1 MRSQVIAP
9 APALTPVL
17 MRFLAIEHT
26 GGNSHLP
33 ARVCPALT
41 LTVRGSGG
49 VMKPA
54 GTLLHYPRFMLG
66 GATMSPRHVVNEPG
80 TLSIFVMFRPGAL
93 QQVLGIAAN
102 EITSRVLDM
111 REVVDTEQVDRFLH
125 QLDQERPVTECIN
138 LLQDFLLSVF
148 HLDDKQSLGTTLA
161 AEYRK
166 LFSPAVDIASEFN
179 ISERQLERKVLQA
192 FGLPLRDMR
201 RIVRFGLTLPK
212 LLDPALAWG
221 DLTDIAQECG
231 YFDQAHMHRDFTELG
246 GLAPMELVRQIRGDD
261 PAYWMY
267 RIPQPDFNRLYIPA
281 D

>member
-1 MRSQVIAP
+1 MQFQIIAP
-9 APALTPVL
+9 TAALAREL
-17 MRFLAIEHT
+17 MHFLAIEHP
-26 GGNSHLP
+26 GGDSHLP

-49 VMKPA
+49 VMQPD
-54 GTLLHYPRFMLG
+54 GTLLRYPRFMLG
-66 GATMSPRHVVNEPG
+66 GATMSPRHVVNESG

-111 REVVDTEQVDRFLH
+111 RDVVDAAQVDRFLH
-125 QLDQERPVTECIN
+125 QLDQDRPVTEYVN
-138 LLQDFLLSVF
+138 LLQDFLRSVF
-148 HLDDKQSLGTTLA
+148 HLDDRQSLGTTLA

-166 LFSPAVDIASEFN
+166 LFSPAIDIAAEFN

-212 LLDPALAWG
+212 LLEPSVAWG
-221 DLTDIAQECG
+221 DLTRIAQECG
-231 YFDQAHMHRDFTELG
+231 YFDQAHMHRDFTDLA
-246 GLAPMELVRQIRGDD
+246 GLAPMELVRRIQGDD

>member
-1 MRSQVIAP
+1 MQSYFI

-17 MRFLAIEHT
+17 MHFLAIEHT
-26 GGNSHLP
+26 GGDSHLP

-49 VMKPA
+49 VMQPDDS
-54 GTLLHYPRFMLG
+54 LLRYPRFMLS
-66 GATMSPRHVVNEPG
+66 GATMSPRHVINEPG

-93 QQVLGIAAN
+93 QQALGLSAH
-102 EITSRVLDM
+102 EITSRALDM
-111 REVVDTEQVDRFLH
+111 RDVVGREQVDRFLH
-125 QLDQERPVTECIN
+125 QLEEDRPIPEYIA
-138 LLQDFLLSVF
+138 LLQDFLLSIF
-148 HLDDKQSLGTTLA
+148 HPIDKQTIGTTLA

-166 LFSPAVDIASEFN
+166 LFSPAIDIAAEFN
-179 ISERQLERKVLQA
+179 ISERQLERKVRDA

-212 LLDPALAWG
+212 LLDPTVAWG
-221 DLTDIAQECG
+221 DLTGIAQECG
-231 YFDQAHMHRDFTELG
+231 YFDQAHMHRDFTELS
-246 GLAPMELVRQIRGDD
+246 GLAPTELVRKIRSDD

-267 RIPQPDFNRLYIPA
+267 RIPQPDFNRLYIPV